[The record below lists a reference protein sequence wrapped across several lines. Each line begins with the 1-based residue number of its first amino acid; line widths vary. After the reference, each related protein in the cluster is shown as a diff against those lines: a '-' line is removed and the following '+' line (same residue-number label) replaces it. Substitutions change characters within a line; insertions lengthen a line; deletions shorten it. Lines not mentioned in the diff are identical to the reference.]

1 MSKSIST
8 PARNTVSIVG
18 TLQSVTMRDAIS
30 KSNKPYRGGTAII
43 RVKQHYGADGGVDE
57 ISEIPVNFLAM
68 KFKKDGSFNTAYDQL
83 KAFGD
88 GSFLSIQDVG
98 VERASRIRIDNR
110 FGKLEENMYVG
121 RDGESV
127 QSVWRVSTNFFS
139 RVSGSGDTPSY
150 GDSAT
155 FSTDIYIMAMDR
167 ELNSE
172 GEETGRLHVRGAIV
186 QYGQRLDVVDFYAEN
201 PSVIDYYERNYN
213 INDTVNVI
221 GRIRYTSQVEE
232 TNANNGWG
240 EYIPQSTTRT
250 KRELI
255 LVHGS
260 DEPYDEEMAYS
271 VEDIKSLN
279 ADRTSRREQ
288 LKIDA
293 RNRATE
299 KKAQAAAKVNAGVSN
314 DFDWEE

>member
-18 TLQSVTMRDAIS
+18 TLSSVVMRDGIS
-30 KSNKPYRGGTAII
+30 QKTNKPYRGGTVTI

-68 KFKKDGSFNTAYDQL
+68 KFKKDGTLNPGYDQL

-88 GSFLSIQDVG
+88 GTFLSIQDVG
-98 VERASRIRIDNR
+98 VERASRIRVDNR

-127 QSVWRVSTNFFS
+127 QSAWRINTNFFS
-139 RVSGSGDTPSY
+139 RVGGEAPAG

-155 FSTDIYIMAMDR
+155 FSADVYIIAMDR
-167 ELNSE
+167 ELNTE
-172 GEETGRLHVRGAIV
+172 GEETGRLHLRGGII
-186 QYGQRLDVVDFYAEN
+186 QWGQRLDVMDFYAEN

-213 INDTVNVI
+213 VNDTVNVV
-221 GRIRYTSQVEE
+221 GRIRYTSQTEE
-232 TNANNGWG
+232 SHEDGGWG
-240 EYIPQSTTRT
+240 EYIPKTTTRI

-260 DEPYDEEMAYS
+260 DAPFEEEMAYAPAE
-271 VEDIKSLN
+271 VQSLN

-288 LKIDA
+288 LKIEA
-293 RNRATE
+293 HNKVAAKKVQAT
-299 KKAQAAAKVNAGVSN
+299 AKVNAGVS
-314 DFDWEE
+314 DGFDWEE